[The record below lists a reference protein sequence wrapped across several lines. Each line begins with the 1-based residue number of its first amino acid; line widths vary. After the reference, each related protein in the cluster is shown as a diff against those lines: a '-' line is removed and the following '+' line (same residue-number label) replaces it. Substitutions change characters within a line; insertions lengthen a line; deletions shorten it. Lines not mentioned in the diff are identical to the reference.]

1 MFGQTYSYKTLR
13 KYVALFGTLFNDVWI
28 YRKDN
33 DGNIRQT
40 MKVPLTYSPREKLLA
55 RIDGMTDDRDPLRQ
69 PFAVTLPRM
78 GFEITGFSYAAER
91 KLTTINRFVRE
102 DLSDN
107 ASLRKFQYNPVPYDI
122 QFALSVFVKNTS
134 DGTMIVEQILPFFT
148 PEWTTTVRL
157 VDDPRIVLDVPLV
170 INDVSQ
176 EDVYEGSFEERRS
189 LIWTMNFTMKAFFF
203 GPTKREGII
212 SLANTDLIDAT
223 LFDDIDDAVG
233 IAEPVSRIE
242 ITPGL
247 TANGEPTTD
256 PNETID
262 RTEIAST
269 DDWDYIVQKI
279 DPTE

>member
-1 MFGQTYSYKTLR
+1 MFGQTYSYNTLR

-107 ASLRKFQYNPVPYDI
+107 ASIRKFQYNPVPYDI
-122 QFALSVFVKNTS
+122 QFSLSVFVKNTS

-170 INDVSQ
+170 INDISQ

-233 IAEPVSRIE
+233 VAGPISKIE
-242 ITPGL
+242 VTPGL
-247 TANGEPTTD
+247 TANGEPTND

-269 DDWDYIVQKI
+269 DDWDFVVQKI
-279 DPTE
+279 DPNE